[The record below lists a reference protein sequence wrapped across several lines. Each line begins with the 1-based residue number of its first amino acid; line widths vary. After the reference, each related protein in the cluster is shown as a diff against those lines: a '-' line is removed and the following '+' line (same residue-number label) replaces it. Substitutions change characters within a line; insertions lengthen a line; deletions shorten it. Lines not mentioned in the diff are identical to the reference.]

1 MNRRI
6 ERMFGCL
13 AMSVV
18 LALVAGMGT
27 WWWIDRATVYERPRW
42 EPASFEAIADARA
55 ARTAAETWVVAVNP
69 ACAHCMAGMT
79 ELADTLA
86 VAPGAPRL
94 FALIVDTAAR
104 PRELSRSRSLS
115 HPRLDGVFWDR
126 EGVWRA
132 RWGHRMYGEILRF
145 DAAGDWI
152 EVPRGG

>member
-1 MNRRI
+1 MSRRI
-6 ERMFGCL
+6 EQLFGCM
-13 AMSVV
+13 AMSLV
-18 LALVAGMGT
+18 LVLVAGMGA

-42 EPASFEAIADARA
+42 DEASFEAIAEAHA

-69 ACAHCMAGMT
+69 SCAHCLAGMSA
-79 ELADTLA
+79 LADTLGS
-86 VAPGAPRL
+86 APGAPRL
-94 FALIVDTAAR
+94 FVLVVDTAAR
-104 PRELSRSRSLS
+104 PAKRSLS

-152 EVPRGG
+152 DVPRGG